1 MALNDN
7 KITEKQLS
15 DSGVVAAPD
24 KLTGTAAENKAVFDR
39 LVRAVVAPQYN
50 ALIDE
55 LSGAAGAAGIGTK
68 LGKKLDAA
76 VLSDDIA
83 AVRLNGDKVLETTA
97 DGVHYEATGSSG
109 HLILGGNNEVA
120 PQRSRL
126 KFANLMVEDEDGVT
140 VVYGVK
146 GDKGDPGEAGPQGP
160 QGEAGPQG
168 VPGIQGV
175 PGADGAD
182 GRSFTILGRYETL
195 EALEE
200 AQPAGQEGD
209 AWAVGPAGAAS
220 VFVWDTAHAGWQEL
234 GMVQGPRGEQGAQ
247 GNPGPQGE
255 TGPQGPQGLTGEKGE
270 KGDPV
275 QVNGKSGPV
284 VTLSAGDVGALSLK
298 DAANMQAQTDAL
310 ENDMTELQSQIG
322 ENKLYSGSSNVEWEN
337 NIAVKPSTGN
347 SGANTYILI
356 ARYQILGPNYDF
368 TEVFAGTTRNS
379 PRGTYGNN
387 SMLFEVSARTG
398 TQELSYCNIRYLT
411 PPLQDTF
418 VCAAVEGSG
427 VNLTIRVYTYCTTSW
442 TEVVF
447 NSVSAAL
454 NPAHIARTLYT
465 SQSPVSSVSGTVIWG
480 EYQGASVPNLLL
492 NSDFGVNQRGQT
504 SYSKGRYTADRW
516 YNSSAGTVTIAAST
530 LPNGT
535 AKNQITAA
543 HVANSANT
551 LSQPME
557 NLDSVLGRE
566 LTACFWAKA
575 AKAGQMR
582 VGIANDVDTVLNV
595 TTAWKKFTVH
605 LKPTAA
611 NPSWTVNGLFF
622 QSASSGAGSN
632 ALGSLTIAEPQ
643 LVYGAYA
650 GDYAPPNPA
659 EELAKCQR
667 YYQRLYDAS
676 SNDVRFLAPA
686 VVSGSGT
693 WIAMASCMF
702 PVVMREKPKMTYHLG
717 SGVSTAGLAAT
728 KYGIDIN
735 KSGFE
740 EGEAF
745 VLKYEADAEIYS

>member
-83 AVRLNGDKVLETTA
+83 AVRLNSDKVLETTA

-310 ENDMTELQSQIG
+310 ENDMAELQSQIG

-535 AKNQITAA
+535 AKNMLVISQQA
-543 HVANSANT
+543 SQNT
-551 LSQPME
+551 VSQPME
-557 NLDSVLGRE
+557 NLDSVLGQE

-582 VGIANDVDTVLNV
+582 VGIANDIDTVLNV
-595 TTAWKKFTVH
+595 TTAWKKFTVS
-605 LKPTAA
+605 LNPTAR
-611 NPSWTVNGLFF
+611 NSSIWTVDGLFF
-622 QSASSGAGSN
+622 QSAVSSA
-632 ALGSLTIAEPQ
+632 ALGTLYIAEPQ
-643 LVYGAYA
+643 LVYGSFA
-650 GDYAPPNPA
+650 GVYTPPNPA
-659 EELAKCQR
+659 EELVKCQR
-667 YYQRLYDAS
+667 YYQRLCDTADNNERAIY
-676 SNDVRFLAPA
+676 PA
-686 VVSGSGT
+686 TVQGSGS
-693 WIAMASCMF
+693 WIAMGWCPFKAT
-702 PVVMREKPKMTYHLG
+702 MRAVPQMVYHLD
-717 SGVSTAGLAAT
+717 SSLSTSGLAAST
-728 KYGIDIN
+728 NGIDVN
-735 KSGFE
+735 KPGFE

>member
-1 MALNDN
+1 M
-7 KITEKQLS
+7 
-15 DSGVVAAPD
+15 
-24 KLTGTAAENKAVFDR
+24 
-39 LVRAVVAPQYN
+39 
-50 ALIDE
+50 
-55 LSGAAGAAGIGTK
+55 
-68 LGKKLDAA
+68 
-76 VLSDDIA
+76 
-83 AVRLNGDKVLETTA
+83 
-97 DGVHYEATGSSG
+97 
-109 HLILGGNNEVA
+109 
-120 PQRSRL
+120 
-126 KFANLMVEDEDGVT
+126 
-140 VVYGVK
+140 
-146 GDKGDPGEAGPQGP
+146 
-160 QGEAGPQG
+160 
-168 VPGIQGV
+168 
-175 PGADGAD
+175 
-182 GRSFTILGRYETL
+182 
-195 EALEE
+195 
-200 AQPAGQEGD
+200 
-209 AWAVGPAGAAS
+209 
-220 VFVWDTAHAGWQEL
+220 
-234 GMVQGPRGEQGAQ
+234 
-247 GNPGPQGE
+247 
-255 TGPQGPQGLTGEKGE
+255 
-270 KGDPV
+270 
-275 QVNGKSGPV
+275 
-284 VTLSAGDVGALSLK
+284 
-298 DAANMQAQTDAL
+298 
-310 ENDMTELQSQIG
+310 
-322 ENKLYSGSSNVEWEN
+322 
-337 NIAVKPSTGN
+337 
-347 SGANTYILI
+347 
-356 ARYQILGPNYDF
+356 
-368 TEVFAGTTRNS
+368 
-379 PRGTYGNN
+379 
-387 SMLFEVSARTG
+387 
-398 TQELSYCNIRYLT
+398 
-411 PPLQDTF
+411 
-418 VCAAVEGSG
+418 
-427 VNLTIRVYTYCTTSW
+427 
-442 TEVVF
+442 
-447 NSVSAAL
+447 
-454 NPAHIARTLYT
+454 
-465 SQSPVSSVSGTVIWG
+465 
-480 EYQGASVPNLLL
+480 
-492 NSDFGVNQRGQT
+492 NQRGQT

-535 AKNQITAA
+535 AKNQITVA

-582 VGIANDVDTVLNV
+582 VGIANDVDTFLNV